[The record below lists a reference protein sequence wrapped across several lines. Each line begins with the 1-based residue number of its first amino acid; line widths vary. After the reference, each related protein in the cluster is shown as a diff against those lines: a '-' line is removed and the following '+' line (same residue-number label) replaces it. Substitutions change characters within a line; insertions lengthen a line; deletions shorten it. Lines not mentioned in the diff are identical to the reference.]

1 MLKKERL
8 VKIAHKVNQN
18 GIITIQEI
26 MDELGVSDMTARRD
40 LDELENPENYL
51 EFMVVHKAF
60 LFQWTT
66 N

>member
-1 MLKKERL
+1 
-8 VKIAHKVNQN
+8 
-18 GIITIQEI
+18 

-40 LDELENPENYL
+40 LDELKNPENYL
-51 EFMVVHKAF
+51 EFMVEHKAF